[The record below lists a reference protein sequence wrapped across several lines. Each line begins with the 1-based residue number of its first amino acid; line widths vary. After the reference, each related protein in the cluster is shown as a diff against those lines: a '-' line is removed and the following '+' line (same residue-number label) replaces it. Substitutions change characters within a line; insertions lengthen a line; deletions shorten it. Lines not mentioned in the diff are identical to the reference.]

1 MLLGSV
7 SAPPLPLP
15 LLLSSYI
22 ILLLSSLL
30 CVPVC
35 AVSTS
40 KGLYS
45 RKNTG
50 ANSLDEAAGK
60 SGR

>member
-22 ILLLSSLL
+22 LLLSSLL
-30 CVPVC
+30 CVSVC

-50 ANSLDEAAGK
+50 AHSLDEAVGK